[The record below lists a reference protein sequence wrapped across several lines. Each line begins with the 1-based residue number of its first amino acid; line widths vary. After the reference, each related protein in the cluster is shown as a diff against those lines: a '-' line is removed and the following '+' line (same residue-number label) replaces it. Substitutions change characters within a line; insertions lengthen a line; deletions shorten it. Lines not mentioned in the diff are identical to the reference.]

1 VNHDLEVTPRMP
13 TSSVFR
19 IPVTSLLRRPGASR
33 TAQVEGTLA
42 DIRGPG
48 AEVGDEQPIAVD
60 LTLERVSEGIVVRGS
75 VTTRWDAACSRC
87 LVPVGDDL
95 VVHVGELY
103 ERHPLEGETYPL
115 SEDDVVDL
123 EPLIRDALLLELP
136 AVPLCRPDCR
146 GLCPSCGV
154 DHNQAGCD
162 CSHAEPDPRWDA
174 LRSLDL

>member
-1 VNHDLEVTPRMP
+1 MP

-33 TAQVEGTLA
+33 TAEVEGTLA
-42 DIRGPG
+42 DVRGPG
-48 AEVGDEQPIAVD
+48 AEVGDKQPIAVD

-75 VTTRWDAACSRC
+75 VATRWEAACSRC

-103 ERHPLEGETYPL
+103 ERNPLEGETYPL
-115 SEDDVVDL
+115 SDDDIVDL

-136 AVPLCRPDCR
+136 AVPLCRPDCQ

-154 DHNQAGCD
+154 DHNLTSCD
-162 CSHAEPDPRWDA
+162 CSDAEPDPRWDA

>member
-1 VNHDLEVTPRMP
+1 MST
-13 TSSVFR
+13 TSVFR

-33 TAQVEGTLA
+33 TVEVEGTLA
-42 DIRGPG
+42 DVRGPG
-48 AEVGDEQPIAVD
+48 AEVANVQPIAVD

-87 LVPVGDDL
+87 LVPVGGDL
-95 VVHVGELY
+95 VVTVGELY
-103 ERHPLEGETYPL
+103 ERNPLEGETYPL
-115 SEDDVVDL
+115 TEDDIVDL

-136 AVPLCRPDCR
+136 AVPLCRPDCQ

-154 DHNQAGCD
+154 DHNVTACE
-162 CSHAEPDPRWDA
+162 CATAEPDPRWAA